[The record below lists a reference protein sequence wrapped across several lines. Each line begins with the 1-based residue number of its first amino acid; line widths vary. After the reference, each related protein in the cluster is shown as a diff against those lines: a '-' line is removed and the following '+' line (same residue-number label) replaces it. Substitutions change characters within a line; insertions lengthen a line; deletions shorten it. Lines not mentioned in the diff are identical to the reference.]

1 MSIQSDNFN
10 EVEGRGEAAV
20 TNLRSQ
26 KKGQDIQGRS
36 NGPPVRTE
44 INAFLSPAYWG
55 SLIAFLIS
63 LVGTLLLAIVKGPP
77 VQLMDVPDIAAG
89 GSFVVGSA
97 VIVVLAYVIRYYSAV
112 AVQLFGLSEES
123 LFRSP
128 PGFRKAMFVVLSL
141 IVLLAGIN
149 TFVVGSVGVI
159 LALIGCVVQSCLA
172 LLCLLAIWIGRQFRP
187 ELFEGVKVPFAGGEI
202 FFIAIVGYLIYALA
216 GADEGRVQGNGIVI
230 GGAVAWT
237 IWFTSHEW
245 SHRYAGELWR
255 QMVSLKRILEQQ
267 TPG

>member
-1 MSIQSDNFN
+1 MTESRLQMERQEIRD
-10 EVEGRGEAAV
+10 
-20 TNLRSQ
+20 
-26 KKGQDIQGRS
+26 RS
-36 NGPPVRTE
+36 NGTPTKTE

-55 SLIAFLIS
+55 SLLAFLVS
-63 LVGTLLLAIVKGPP
+63 LIGTLVLAIVKGPP
-77 VQLMDVPDIAAG
+77 VQLMEVPQIAAG

-97 VIVVLAYVIRYYSAV
+97 VVVVLAYVIRYYSAV

-149 TFVVGSVGVI
+149 TFVVGSIGVV
-159 LALIGCVVQSCLA
+159 LALIGCMVQSILA
-172 LLCLLAIWIGRQFRP
+172 LTCLLSIWIGRQFRP
-187 ELFEGVKVPFAGGEI
+187 ELFRDVSVPFAGGEV
-202 FFIAIVGYLIYALA
+202 FFIAIVGYLIYVL
-216 GADEGRVQGNGIVI
+216 GTADARGLQGSGIVI

-255 QMVSLKRILEQQ
+255 QLISLKKILEQR
-267 TPG
+267 TTS